1 MSKGPTGRDTPLTET
16 VALHGRTY
24 SGDTPQ
30 AGVIPGGFHQP
41 PTVPDTQATEIP
53 LADNASR
60 RPRDRYTD
68 ISEFSPVGYLM
79 LSRMGVIEK
88 VNSNTATLFGVDFKD
103 LLQRRFEHFVMPEYL
118 DKWHRHFESMIKQD
132 SPKNVELVLKRSPA
146 AVFHARLEFQGTATY
161 EKSSVIRITLT
172 DITERRL
179 AEQESLRLLH
189 RNQMLMNTSLDG
201 IHVMDIQGN
210 LLEANDSFCNMLGYT
225 QEEMAHLHVADW
237 DAKLTSE
244 ELRWAFKET
253 IDKSTVIETLHR
265 RKDGALINVE
275 ISVSGKRIDDRDYIF
290 ASSRDITE
298 RKRIASSLEETT
310 RELRELV
317 AQHGSSLE
325 EERKSIAREVHD
337 ELGQILT
344 SLRMNISVLRIRFG
358 KDNDELMKMVQNMTE
373 LADRAIHGVRNV
385 AENLRPVA
393 LDIGIVS
400 AVEWLCNNFTAHSGI
415 PCSLSSPD
423 EFIDLDNSRAIVLFR
438 IVQESLTNV
447 TRHADANSVAITISM
462 NDDNLHLEVR
472 DDGKGFCKNTPGK
485 RKSYGLLGMNERAL
499 TLGGTVN
506 IASSAGDGTVVSV
519 CIPMN
524 FGEDAQ

>member
-1 MSKGPTGRDTPLTET
+1 MSKSPTGRDRPLTET
-16 VALHGRTY
+16 AAPNTQTP

-30 AGVIPGGFHQP
+30 AGEFHVRP
-41 PTVPDTQATEIP
+41 AVPDTQATERLP
-53 LADNASR
+53 ADNASSR

-88 VNSNTATLFGVDFKD
+88 VNSNTATLLGADFKE
-103 LLQRRFEHFVMPEYL
+103 LLLHPFELFVIPEYL
-118 DKWHRHFESMIKQD
+118 DKWHRHFESMIKQQD
-132 SPKNVELVLKRSPA
+132 GPKSVELVLKRGPA
-146 AVFHARLEFQGTATY
+146 ADFHARLEFQGAATY

-172 DITERRL
+172 DITERRQ

-225 QEEMAHLHVADW
+225 QEEMAHLHVSDW
-237 DAKLTSE
+237 DAKWTAD
-244 ELRWAFKET
+244 ELRLAFKET
-253 IDKSTVIETLHR
+253 MDKSIVVETLHR
-265 RKDGALINVE
+265 RKDGGLINVE
-275 ISVSGKRIDDRDYIF
+275 ISVSGRKIDGQDYIF

-400 AVEWLCNNFTAHSGI
+400 AVEWLCNNFTAHTGV

-447 TRHADANSVAITISM
+447 TRHADANSVTITITL
-462 NDDNLHLEVR
+462 NNDNLYLEVR
-472 DDGKGFCKNTPGK
+472 DDGKGFSKNTPGK

-499 TLGGTVN
+499 TLGGTFN
-506 IASSAGDGTVVSV
+506 IASSAGKGTVVSV

-524 FGEDAQ
+524 FGVDAQ